1 MKIDSSVL
9 KEDPEPSE
17 ISRLV
22 AYVCFQNCSLT
33 AFIGEY
39 VETGLMRLSKSH
51 AHAHGVAA
59 GYVCCDAHAHAHDV
73 GGKERA
79 FLSATPT
86 PTVVFLVVVTAVAT
100 PTPTDSSADENF
112 EVDLSVDDPKLF

>member
-17 ISRLV
+17 ISRIV
-22 AYVCFQNCSLT
+22 ALVCFLIEPRSFQIMIFTRT
-33 AFIGEY
+33 A
-39 VETGLMRLSKSH
+39 LMRLSKSH

-59 GYVCCDAHAHAHDV
+59 GHVCCHAHAHAHHV
-73 GGKERA
+73 GGQEGA

-86 PTVVFLVVVTAVAT
+86 PTVEFLVVVTAVAT

>member
-1 MKIDSSVL
+1 
-9 KEDPEPSE
+9 
-17 ISRLV
+17 
-22 AYVCFQNCSLT
+22 
-33 AFIGEY
+33 
-39 VETGLMRLSKSH
+39 MRLSKSH

-59 GYVCCDAHAHAHDV
+59 GYVCCDAHAHDV
-73 GGKERA
+73 GGKERT

-112 EVDLSVDDPKLF
+112 EVDLGVDDPKLF